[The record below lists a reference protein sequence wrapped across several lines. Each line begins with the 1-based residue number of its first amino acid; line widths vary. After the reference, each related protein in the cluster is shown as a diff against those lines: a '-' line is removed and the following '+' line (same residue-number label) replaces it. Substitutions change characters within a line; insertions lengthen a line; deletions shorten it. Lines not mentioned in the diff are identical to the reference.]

1 MSEKTNPL
9 DTLDVTVNG
18 ELAGVLH
25 TSDRN
30 RYTFTY
36 DREATGREVSLTMPF
51 RPASWEHDR
60 LHPVF
65 AQNLPEGYLKEVL
78 AKTVRKLHGSGN
90 LALLAHLGPY
100 QIGRLGYQLPGARV
114 AEASQ
119 REDLNTLLHS
129 NNPDLFD
136 ELVEKYALRSG
147 ISGMQPKVLV
157 DLQDKATVR
166 SGRLIVKSWGPDF
179 PQLALNEYYCMR
191 VAKLAGLPV
200 PAFDVSTD
208 GRLFVM
214 ERFDVIEDDRFLGF
228 EDGCTLTG
236 RVPEEKYDS
245 TYERLVETLAT
256 MVDPAREHATRRE
269 LFLSVLVSWLVR
281 NGDAHLKNFGVLY
294 ENQEADVRLSPTFD
308 IVCTTV
314 YIERDVPALM
324 LGGSKR
330 WWPPKMLQTFGRQ
343 HCQLSPRM
351 IRALMIQA
359 LEALRQVLAELST
372 APAHFGEVGKRLQAQ
387 WEASASTM
395 HDYLYRPG

>member
-1 MSEKTNPL
+1 MSDQPPSL

-25 TSDRN
+25 MADRN
-30 RYTFTY
+30 QYSFTY
-36 DREATGREVSLTMPF
+36 DRAATGREISLTMPY
-51 RPASWEHDR
+51 RPASWVHDR

-78 AKTVRKLHGSGN
+78 SKTVRKLHGSGD

-100 QIGRLGYQLPGARV
+100 QIGRLGYQLPGAGG
-114 AEASQ
+114 ADSPE
-119 REDLNTLLHS
+119 REDLKTLLHS
-129 NNPDLFD
+129 GNPDLFD
-136 ELVEKYALRSG
+136 ELVEKYAIRSG

-200 PAFDVSTD
+200 PVFDVSTD

-214 ERFDVIEDDRFLGF
+214 ERFDMEEEGRFLGF
-228 EDGCTLTG
+228 EDGCTLMG
-236 RVPEEKYDS
+236 MVPEEKYDS
-245 TYERLVETLAT
+245 TYERLVDTLAT
-256 MVDPAREHATRRE
+256 MVAPAREQATRQE
-269 LFLSVLVSWLVR
+269 VFLSVLVSWLVR

-294 ENQEADVRLSPTFD
+294 DDTEGDVWLSPTFD
-308 IVCTTV
+308 IVCTTA

-324 LGGSKR
+324 LGGAKR
-330 WWPPKMLQTFGRQ
+330 WWAPKMLQAFGRQ
-343 HCQLSPRM
+343 QCQLSPRTVRDMM
-351 IRALMIQA
+351 IRALKA
-359 LEALRQVLAELST
+359 LQEVLGELDT
-372 APAHFGEVGKRLQAQ
+372 APAHFGEVGRRMRSEWA
-387 WEASASTM
+387 ASASIM
-395 HDYLYRPG
+395 DQYLFPPG